1 ATATITNGV
10 VTAINVVNPGTGY
23 ASLPQVTVAP
33 PISTA
38 TAVAGISSG
47 PGGGTVTGATIT
59 NGGSGYTSLPSVTL
73 TGGGGSGATASATVT
88 NGVVTAITITN
99 SGTGYTSAPTIA
111 IAVPVGEVA
120 ITAPGVF
127 VPGTYQFAA
136 AQQDGAGNTSGLSPS
151 VSIQVVTT
159 GTTPIVVLD

>member
-1 ATATITNGV
+1 
-10 VTAINVVNPGTGY
+10 
-23 ASLPQVTVAP
+23 
-33 PISTA
+33 
-38 TAVAGISSG
+38 
-47 PGGGTVTGATIT
+47 
-59 NGGSGYTSLPSVTL
+59 
-73 TGGGGSGATASATVT
+73 GSGATASATVT

-159 GTTPIVVLD
+159 GTTPIVVLDPASDSGTPGDGITNVNGTGGALPQFDVSNVVAGATLNLLRNGVLVNTISNAVGGTAVIGDQAPPAV